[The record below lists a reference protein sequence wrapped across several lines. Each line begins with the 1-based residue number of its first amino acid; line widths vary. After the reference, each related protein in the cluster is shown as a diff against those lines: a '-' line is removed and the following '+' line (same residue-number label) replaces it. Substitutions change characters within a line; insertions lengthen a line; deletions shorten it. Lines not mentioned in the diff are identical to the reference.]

1 MSRPRSRA
9 SSTSWSR
16 RWRLTDGAGRRR
28 RRHWARRTLVLP
40 ISGGALSVVIFLV
53 LIPLA
58 FFLGLIGLAAFMWA
72 LNSGQFEDPERH
84 ANEILR
90 EDNQGE

>member
-1 MSRPRSRA
+1 MA
-9 SSTSWSR
+9 
-16 RWRLTDGAGRRR
+16 
-28 RRHWARRTLVLP
+28 
-40 ISGGALSVVIFLV
+40 IFLV

-58 FFLGLIGLAAFMWA
+58 FMLGLVGLVAFMWA

-90 EDNQGE
+90 PEDE